1 MVPPNKPLAKYAQPM
16 RRCLAVVSLVVL
28 ITEVLTIPAAASN
41 RPKVNQAVQSST
53 PVIGVLS
60 VISCTTTYG
69 APPSGTPFVAHQLAT
84 TTAVRGLSYYSNG
97 QITVLGPAGWA
108 CSALVAGDG
117 GQALAVYPPGR
128 PDYTAVP
135 IPKGAQVVE
144 VFADYTGHI
153 PGADLVCG
161 FFPHSAAAS
170 YIASGGESCTTPP
183 TGQKVTTLTPDVVT
197 FSDPPGLTGAGSGS
211 GGSLTSVGA
220 AVYPQ
225 LAYGATDSVD
235 VSLLSC
241 TLPAKQS
248 RLCRSIEGDFLVRNT
263 PTYIPQNSG

>member
-1 MVPPNKPLAKYAQPM
+1 M
-16 RRCLAVVSLVVL
+16 
-28 ITEVLTIPAAASN
+28 
-41 RPKVNQAVQSST
+41 
-53 PVIGVLS
+53 
-60 VISCTTTYG
+60 ISCTTTYG
-69 APPSGTPFVAHQLAT
+69 APPSGSPFVAHQLVT
-84 TTAVRGLSYYSNG
+84 TSAVRGLSFYSNG

-117 GQALAVYPPGR
+117 GQALAVYPPGK

-135 IPKGAQVVE
+135 IPKGARIVQ

-153 PGADLVCG
+153 PGADLVSA

-170 YIASGGESCTTPP
+170 FASSSGESCPAPP
-183 TGQKVTTLTPDVVT
+183 SGQRVATLTPDVVT
-197 FSDPPGLTGAGSGS
+197 FSDPPGVAGAGSGS

-225 LAYGATDSVD
+225 LAYGAADSVND
-235 VSLLSC
+235 SVLSC

-248 RLCRSIEGDFLVRNT
+248 SLCRAIAGDFLVRNT
-263 PTYIPQNSG
+263 PTYIPQSSG

>member
-1 MVPPNKPLAKYAQPM
+1 MMVT
-16 RRCLAVVSLVVL
+16 AVWAL
-28 ITEVLTIPAAASN
+28 PAAASN
-41 RPKVNQAVQSST
+41 RPKVKPAERSSA
-53 PVIGVLS
+53 PIIGELP

-84 TTAVRGLSYYSNG
+84 TTAMRGLSYYSNG

-117 GQALAVYPPGR
+117 GQALAVYPAGK
-128 PDYTAVP
+128 PDYTAAPV
-135 IPKGAQVVE
+135 PKGAQIVE

-153 PGADLVCG
+153 PGADLVCA

-170 YIASGGESCTTPP
+170 YVASPGESCTTPP
-183 TGQKVTTLTPDVVT
+183 AGQTATTLTPDVVT
-197 FSDPPGLTGAGSGS
+197 FSDPPGVSGAGSGS

-220 AVYPQ
+220 VVYPQ
-225 LAYGATDSVD
+225 LAYGDTDSVD

-241 TLPAKQS
+241 TLAAKQS
-248 RLCRSIEGDFLVRNT
+248 TLCRAIEGDFLVRNT
-263 PTYIPQNSG
+263 PTYIPQNNSG